1 VKTSRVKRLEIP
13 AESKNL
19 TRIRDFAV
27 KSGQKLGYNLRQL
40 NGLKLSLD
48 EICTN
53 IIRYAY
59 KDMKKG
65 DIRIEMTRSDNRVVT
80 TVIDS
85 GVSFDIGAVL
95 DPDMD
100 RYVKERRKGGFG
112 IYLVKQ
118 LNDDVVYNR
127 VGNRNVLTLTN
138 QIEQKPTIKELIKR
152 NFQPKKMAIRV
163 RFAVIATLIIST
175 ISIGTFFLAAM
186 NQKRALTRQ
195 YINNY
200 VAILRNFA
208 TTTSEYILSERSL
221 LIEEQIYEL
230 VETEPSVVRLTV
242 IDRNGTI
249 IADSGVKSIGKG
261 YNSPEG
267 VVPLIDQQSLVQ
279 EYEDKEFGISL
290 YYSVPIKISDMLI
303 GKAFAA
309 IQKER
314 MEKVVSSRL
323 NRMRILLYMIL
334 FWFAGIVGISFMGNM
349 FITPVKKITEEINR
363 VGKEG
368 IAGGFHFSGYGEF
381 ADISTAFNRMM
392 KEMKQSEIRL
402 TDQARLKKEMQLA
415 QSIQQTLLPKEVP
428 ETEGFEISAK
438 YDAAMEVGGDYYDF
452 FYVNENS
459 LGMTVGDVS
468 GKGIGGAFMMS
479 IARTALRLE
488 ARGQKNASEVLV
500 RLNSTLHGEFKKGMY
515 ITLFYII
522 LDSKRRS
529 INYASAG
536 HTPMILYRAATDQ
549 IFRLNPRGFPIGL
562 SIGDLK
568 HFKKSMDN
576 ERVNLDKGDLLL
588 VYTDGITEAM
598 NSKRE
603 EYGDQRLLSAIKRYK
618 ALPTLEFADH
628 LMEDIKNFT
637 GGTPQTDDITFLV
650 IRDKE
655 KYTELQ
661 FQKRSLLFDLIEK
674 EEYTVDRACKET
686 GISRSSYYRLRR
698 LREEKGDEALLLQS
712 KEKNLGF
719 VDFDISQKILAVVME
734 YPEYSAKRIGEV
746 LTEERYGTLDLDT
759 TLIYRELKRLKLSTK
774 EKRIAYIKR
783 KGS

>member
-1 VKTSRVKRLEIP
+1 
-13 AESKNL
+13 
-19 TRIRDFAV
+19 
-27 KSGQKLGYNLRQL
+27 
-40 NGLKLSLD
+40 
-48 EICTN
+48 
-53 IIRYAY
+53 
-59 KDMKKG
+59 
-65 DIRIEMTRSDNRVVT
+65 
-80 TVIDS
+80 
-85 GVSFDIGAVL
+85 
-95 DPDMD
+95 
-100 RYVKERRKGGFG
+100 
-112 IYLVKQ
+112 
-118 LNDDVVYNR
+118 
-127 VGNRNVLTLTN
+127 
-138 QIEQKPTIKELIKR
+138 
-152 NFQPKKMAIRV
+152 
-163 RFAVIATLIIST
+163 
-175 ISIGTFFLAAM
+175 
-186 NQKRALTRQ
+186 
-195 YINNY
+195 
-200 VAILRNFA
+200 
-208 TTTSEYILSERSL
+208 
-221 LIEEQIYEL
+221 
-230 VETEPSVVRLTV
+230 
-242 IDRNGTI
+242 
-249 IADSGVKSIGKG
+249 
-261 YNSPEG
+261 
-267 VVPLIDQQSLVQ
+267 
-279 EYEDKEFGISL
+279 
-290 YYSVPIKISDMLI
+290 
-303 GKAFAA
+303 
-309 IQKER
+309 
-314 MEKVVSSRL
+314 
-323 NRMRILLYMIL
+323 
-334 FWFAGIVGISFMGNM
+334 
-349 FITPVKKITEEINR
+349 
-363 VGKEG
+363 
-368 IAGGFHFSGYGEF
+368 